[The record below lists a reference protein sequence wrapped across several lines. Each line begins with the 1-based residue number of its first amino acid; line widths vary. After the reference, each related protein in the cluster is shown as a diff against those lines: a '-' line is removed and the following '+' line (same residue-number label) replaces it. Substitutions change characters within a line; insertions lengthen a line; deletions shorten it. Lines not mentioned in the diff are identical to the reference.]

1 MAISGAAET
10 KTRARGPCG
19 RTPYAPHTTERKE
32 TAMDNMKLYHSI
44 SHVQINNDFADDI
57 AAAETAEAEHMA
69 WLRMMIAKAKM
80 WDAIASDERNSKEI
94 RISAAARRNALSDLI
109 VLWKRNF

>member
-1 MAISGAAET
+1 
-10 KTRARGPCG
+10 
-19 RTPYAPHTTERKE
+19 
-32 TAMDNMKLYHSI
+32 MDNLKLYHSI

-57 AAAETAEAEHMA
+57 AAAETTEAEHMA

-80 WDAIASDERNSKEI
+80 WDTIASDERNSKEI